1 MALLFMPFLVE
12 YVVTCSENILTELT
26 DLERDSTKRNDFAK
40 VISRSVQVE
49 SEIPTSRL
57 SI

>member
-26 DLERDSTKRNDFAK
+26 DLERDSTKRNDLAK